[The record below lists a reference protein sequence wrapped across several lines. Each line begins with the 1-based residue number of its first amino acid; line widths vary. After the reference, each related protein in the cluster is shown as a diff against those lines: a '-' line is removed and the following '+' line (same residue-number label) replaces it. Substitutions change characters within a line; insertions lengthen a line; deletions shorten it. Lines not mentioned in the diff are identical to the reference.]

1 MQYAVTHK
9 WLQRLTHTN
18 IHISTE
24 EDIPQGRDGAICV
37 MQSEHKE
44 NRTKQIS
51 SKVENN
57 KYMTTF
63 RRSNASFNLDAH
75 IPLDMGTARWSAV
88 FQPPV

>member
-1 MQYAVTHK
+1 MHK

-44 NRTKQIS
+44 NSTKQIS

-57 KYMTTF
+57 K
-63 RRSNASFNLDAH
+63 
-75 IPLDMGTARWSAV
+75 
-88 FQPPV
+88 